1 MQCDLWKGE
10 ATLMKHIKKI
20 ILAILSFCILSSHIL
35 ASAAPYDA
43 DDTYLLKVLHTLGC
57 FDILYEPDSTGNFR
71 PDDPVLRA
79 EAVGD
84 VLKLIG
90 REVTE
95 HSDNATAKFNDVDKN
110 SEYFNTLQTAAD
122 CGLIV
127 GYGVDFR
134 PKSNISY
141 TELIKMLC
149 VALGYDDAAKLNGGY
164 PNGYVQIAGQIGLN
178 KNVTVAGGELT
189 RRDYVVILY
198 NALTAPMM
206 VLSGN
211 MNETEISEDDTL
223 LSEVHKAYSGEGVV
237 TANGYTTL
245 YTPGGVGKTFVQIG
259 DEKFSVGDTDA
270 GSLIGCYVEYLLKE
284 DEYGDYVIIDI
295 WTDEERVVQLDS
307 TEILSERCGMGA
319 VYYTPQGTSNVDKYN
334 LETNADLIYNG
345 LATDFNNVSLIT
357 PAVGTVTL
365 SDIDND
371 DDYDVIIVTDYTIQ
385 LADRVSATT
394 EKINFKDNQGAISMD
409 GSVYSEVE
417 IVKDGTIIN
426 YTDIKEWDVLHIA
439 YPPTEDRGKLQIV
452 VSSKTA
458 AGKLTRKSDNTIT
471 IDETE
476 YEIGNGYSAQRLP
489 LSKAGQSVI
498 AILDIFG
505 RIVDFQ
511 PVADIEVCGY
521 LYGASY
527 DANEDKGF
535 FTIFTETG
543 EWLRCESDDRISLN
557 GVGKNIEDAVK
568 ALQCK
573 GDARG
578 IKVDSD
584 GFMTDVWGRFIDYDT
599 DGVAFKTVEKG
610 VLGQYPL
617 KDITERQM
625 IMYSINGEGKLNRI
639 TTADAAGSSFIT
651 HGDYSN
657 TYLEWREGMR
667 AFYIYDFGG
676 SVYPSFY
683 ADEDTRMFMLP
694 FDYPDDFD
702 LYQIKIADQNFLHS
716 DDYRCYA
723 KTYGFEDDVL
733 HEGIPYMMVEFGG
746 DSDLST
752 PVVVEKVLL
761 TVNDDDETVYKIM
774 GYQLGKPVEIYAESA
789 ESITKSNGKM
799 ISFGD
804 LIDFYAKSD
813 GTVEKLNNAFNGT
826 IIHDASEVFDNQMGG
841 IGTYRGTVGKITGY
855 VTGVDYTKR
864 RIAIN
869 NGETSPDGKNPI
881 IGLWRTWSTSWVYVI
896 DMTAETITV
905 GNIDSVEIGDR
916 VACRVGNSNVRA
928 VAVYR

>member
-1 MQCDLWKGE
+1 
-10 ATLMKHIKKI
+10 MKHIKKI
-20 ILAILSFCILSSHIL
+20 FLTILSFCILSSHIL
-35 ASAAPYDA
+35 ASAAPYDV
-43 DDTYLLKVLHTLGC
+43 DDAYILKVLHTLGC
-57 FDILYEPDSTGNFR
+57 FDILYESDSTGNFR

-95 HSDNATAKFNDVDKN
+95 HGDNATAKFNDVDKN

-149 VALGYDDAAKLNGGY
+149 VALGYDNAAKLNGGY

-189 RRDYVVILY
+189 RRDYAVILY

-211 MNETEISEDDTL
+211 MNETEISENDTL

-270 GSLIGCYVEYLLKE
+270 VSLIGCYVEYLVKE
-284 DEYGDYVIIDI
+284 DEYGDYVLLDI
-295 WTDEERVVQLDS
+295 WADRERVVQLNS
-307 TEILSERCGMGA
+307 TEILPERCGMGA
-319 VYYTPQGTSNVDKYN
+319 VYYTPKGTSKVDKYN

-345 LATDFNNVSLIT
+345 LATDFNDVSLIT
-357 PAVGTVTL
+357 PNVGAITL
-365 SDIDND
+365 SDTDND

-394 EKINFKDNQGAISMD
+394 EKIHFKDNSGTLPMD
-409 GSVYSEVE
+409 GTGYAE
-417 IVKDGTIIN
+417 IEITKDGSEIN

-439 YPPTEDRGKLQIV
+439 YPPTADRGKLQIV
-452 VSSKTA
+452 VNSKTA

-498 AILDIFG
+498 AMLDIFG

-511 PVADIEVCGY
+511 PVADVEVCGY
-521 LYGASY
+521 LYGVSY
-527 DANEDKGF
+527 DQNEEKGF
-535 FTIFTETG
+535 FTIFTESG
-543 EWLRCESDDRISLN
+543 EWLRCESTDKISLN
-557 GVGKNIEDAVK
+557 GASKNIEDAVK

-578 IKVDSD
+578 VKVDAD
-584 GFMTDVWGRFIDYDT
+584 GFMIDVWGRFVNYAA
-599 DGVAFKTVEKG
+599 DGSFVTVENG
-610 VLGQYPL
+610 VLGEYPL

-625 IMYSINGEGKLNRI
+625 VMYSINGEGKLNRI
-639 TTADAAGSSFIT
+639 TTADAASNGKSFIT
-651 HGDYSN
+651 HGDYTASPG
-657 TYLEWREGMR
+657 LEWREGMR
-667 AFYIYDFGG
+667 AFYIYNFGG

-683 ADEDTRMFMLP
+683 ADEDTRMFMIP
-694 FDYPDDFD
+694 FDYPDNFN

-723 KTYGFEDDVL
+723 KTYGFEDDLL

-746 DSDLST
+746 DSDLSA

-761 TVNDDDETVYKIM
+761 TVNDEDEQVYKII
-774 GYQLGKPVEIYAESA
+774 GYQLGKQVEIYAESA
-789 ESITKSNGKM
+789 DIITKPNGKM
-799 ISFGD
+799 IGFGD
-804 LIDFYAKSD
+804 LIDYYAKSD
-813 GTVEKLNNAFNGT
+813 GTVKNLNTAFNST
-826 IIHDASEVFDNQMGG
+826 IIHDASAPFDDQMGG
-841 IGTYRGTVGKITGY
+841 IGTYRGSVGKITGY
-855 VTGVDYTKR
+855 VTGVDYSKR
-864 RIAIN
+864 RIAIH
-869 NGETSPDGKNPI
+869 NGETSPDGQEPI
-881 IGLWRTWSTSWVYVI
+881 VGLWRTWSTSWVYVI

-905 GNIDSVEIGDR
+905 GNIDSVEIDDR

-928 VAVYR
+928 VAVYRN